1 MRPWLRLAVLVF
13 PIVSVLATAA
23 CGSDGEPA
31 SPEAPSPQ
39 PPSSG
44 ELAEAVVQVLAL
56 DADLEP
62 VWSGS
67 GTVITPGGLTLTN
80 AHVVDDRAG
89 EYDVLG
95 VAVSIEADEPPELS
109 YLAEIVAVDYT
120 LDLAVIR
127 IVSDLDGESVE
138 IDLPFVGLGNSDDVG
153 LGDHVR
159 ILGFPGIGGETITFT
174 DGVISGFTSQRD
186 IANRAWIKT
195 DATVAGGNSGGLAA
209 NDAGEVIGVP
219 TIAGSSSE
227 VEEPVDCRY
236 VADTNRDGFIDEED
250 NCVTVGGFIN
260 GLRPLNLAMPLIDA
274 AKAGE
279 AYLSPFPEAEPPTAG
294 AFDTS
299 GVMFSNLIFADGVA
313 ADDQPT
319 RVVDAFFSGISEA
332 CAFWDYEGMVD
343 GLRWEALW
351 FIDGELDEAGSFI
364 DDIWVGGEF
373 GNWWVCV
380 VDEYGLPDGLYE
392 IVLSVEGE
400 VLAGDAVF
408 VGGDHPLV
416 EFSLENLLS
425 EPICYAFISPTGAQN
440 WGMDKLGPEQGILPG
455 DTATFFVAAGI
466 YDLLLENCDQAI
478 LAEEYELDIREAAAY
493 QITE

>member
-1 MRPWLRLAVLVF
+1 
-13 PIVSVLATAA
+13 
-23 CGSDGEPA
+23 
-31 SPEAPSPQ
+31 
-39 PPSSG
+39 
-44 ELAEAVVQVLAL
+44 
-56 DADLEP
+56 
-62 VWSGS
+62 
-67 GTVITPGGLTLTN
+67 LTLTN

-138 IDLPFVGLGNSDDVG
+138 IDLPFVGLGDSDDVG

-343 GLRWEALW
+343 GLIWEALW

-478 LAEEYELDIREAAAY
+478 LAEEYELDISEAAAFE
-493 QITE
+493 ITE

>member
-1 MRPWLRLAVLVF
+1 MRPWLRLAVLVL
-13 PIVSVLATAA
+13 PIVSALATAA

-95 VAVSIEADEPPELS
+95 LAVSSEADEPPELS

-279 AYLSPFPEAEPPTAG
+279 AYLSPFPEAEFPTAG

-299 GVMFSNLIFADGVA
+299 GVMFSNLTFADGVA

-343 GLRWEALW
+343 GLIWEALW

-425 EPICYAFISPTGAQN
+425 EPICYVRLSPTGAQN
-440 WGMDKLGPEQGILPG
+440 WGMDEGPYEGIAPG
-455 DTATFFVAAGI
+455 EIATLFIPAGF

-478 LAEEYELDIREAAAY
+478 LAEEYELDISEAAAY